1 MTRKEVFI
9 RGLAMV
15 NRIEELK
22 AKYGWKEE
30 DITILLDDDDNY
42 LSPTQE
48 NIVSCSLW
56 RLCE

>member
-30 DITILLDDDDNY
+30 DLSNVRGSIGPLPVLLHFAGLVINDSTKKY
-42 LSPTQE
+42 
-48 NIVSCSLW
+48 
-56 RLCE
+56 